1 MFQRQFLVPVVP
13 SIWVPSIWGK
23 SLKKLIVTP
32 NSSAQIQNKL
42 CSFADESYF

>member
-1 MFQRQFLVPVVP
+1 MFQRQFLVPV
-13 SIWVPSIWGK
+13 VPSIWGK